1 MLSAVVLSAV
11 VSHAASAPVSAVA
24 SEDEAVGDTLSFSAV
39 AEAVFSASC
48 TCADPELAAKE
59 SSDFGKATA
68 ADACAAAAA
77 E

>member
-1 MLSAVVLSAV
+1 MLSAV
-11 VSHAASAPVSAVA
+11 VSHAASAPVSASDA
-24 SEDEAVGDTLSFSAV
+24 SEDEAVGDALSFSAVAAV

>member
-1 MLSAVVLSAV
+1 MLSAV

-24 SEDEAVGDTLSFSAV
+24 SEDEAVGDTLSFSAVAAV

-77 E
+77 AE